1 MFKKS
6 TKKIWLSRLLLI
18 TMILTLLPASAW
30 AEEPVQPVEIKLP
43 DSIVEALTWQGATSS
58 NPFGSAKDY
67 NLFLLGAG
75 SDATLQNF
83 HESEGPVAVNGD
95 VDSCCETHNGQFCF
109 SPYPWAGVGQP
120 PTEVK
125 IGAVVNGNITAS
137 RDPLPIGNGVFV
149 AREGATLPKID
160 AERNAHWGT
169 VERTYHGVYHSSAEM
184 LDNFFSAAADDLLSM
199 NVELLEWPT
208 TGTIVTK
215 TDGVELQGDD
225 TLTTQVFTFTSDQLN
240 SKKMLSVYLDGAAKQ
255 SSIIINVKA
264 SGDTREL
271 SLPFNVEPLTVSPG
285 YGLSPYD
292 AKIIF
297 NIDPK
302 ITTINLDS
310 GTYLQGSL
318 LAPKADV
325 VVHAAGSSVN
335 GHLVAKS
342 LDGQGTAF
350 ECHWIPW
357 SGSLKKP
364 TVPSYPE
371 LTITKNIESV
381 PGTTSG
387 PQEDAAFDFE
397 VVGADNTTVYGEARI
412 TVIAGESTTTGNV
425 QWNKAALKN
434 YFSEKENTSLSLTL
448 REKADAANE
457 HWQYDTT
464 TYTMTMSLDA
474 NGDYVLTDDNIPEAG
489 LSFTNKYVN
498 KPVKI
503 PVQKQ
508 IIRGDERPAYDKWP
522 ESAANSTFTV
532 GLYSAGQ
539 DTPITAVELSAAND
553 WQGTLTIEKPSKLQT
568 YTLQEIVPDPVPA
581 GWQYAEPITVTIT
594 SEGKVTY
601 HSENIESTTLSAND
615 TLPITNTYNSTQLA
629 VTKKLVNVPGF
640 TTIDDLTFSFGLFT
654 SETASEPLRTATV
667 DPRSYGETTQTLA
680 ALFTDIPA
688 PLGDIPYTYVV
699 RELADAPLS
708 GWQYDQR
715 TYTITVSQDGTVSW
729 DGMNTEDKSLLF
741 TNVHQAAVS
750 FTKFVEAQGVNA
762 ALPDTYAFTF
772 TLTPADEVTPAIEP
786 DSITLSKTADKS
798 FSSIGSFSNIP
809 VPAEGMYTYQLAE
822 TQESVQGWQYDTA
835 QYIVTIDSEGQVTYY
850 NAKDLESPLAQPQ
863 FKNIYKTPTSIE
875 MTKQLRHQRNNQS
888 SAVPAGSYEFT
899 FSIFSDAAMTTDT
912 QVGTALAVLTSNG
925 SQLTPKAHL
934 EFKLNTEFGILADGM
949 YYIREDALNTANWQA
964 NEQRFRITVEQ
975 NQVSQYALY
984 DSTDNQYHPIEPAE
998 AIFENVYITSST
1010 NPGPGP
1016 EPGPGQTPGSDSS
1029 YTPNN
1034 EPNQVITEP
1043 AIPLNQ
1049 LPIVEPAEEEVI
1061 IEAQPV
1067 PLSDNPK
1074 TGSTESAGRYGLIA
1088 LLAAALLYT
1097 FLPEKKHQA

>member
-95 VDSCCETHNGQFCF
+95 F
-109 SPYPWAGVGQP
+109 SSTRDWVGFNASGAMGGYN
-120 PTEVK
+120 ENVA
-125 IGAVVNGNITAS
+125 IGALINGSFVSTGLTSIDVGPNIDQDYLVITGTPQVP
-137 RDPLPIGNGVFV
+137 DWFTKVYQVPNYQ
-149 AREGATLPKID
+149 ATID
-160 AERNAHWGT
+160 A
-169 VERTYHGVYHSSAEM
+169 
-184 LDNFFSAAADDLLSM
+184 FFDDAARDLHNM
-199 NVELLEWPT
+199 NETLLGWPT
-208 TGTIVTK
+208 TGSIGNTNYGI
-215 TDGVELQGDD
+215 ELKGDAAYE
-225 TLTTQVFTFTSDQLN
+225 TQVFTFTSDQLSRLTN
-240 SKKMLSVYLDGAAKQ
+240 NGKLYVDLDTVAQ
-255 SSIIINVKA
+255 NDPIIINVTA
-264 SGDTREL
+264 SGNTKEL
-271 SLPFNVEPLTVSPG
+271 SLPFQVTSSTLP
-285 YGLSPYD
+285 PY
-292 AKIIF
+292 AQRIIF
-297 NIDPK
+297 NIDPQ

-318 LAPKADV
+318 LAPNAHV
-325 VVHAAGSSVN
+325 FAYSGGSSVN
-335 GHLVAKS
+335 GHLIAQS
-342 LDGQGTAF
+342 LVGYDGF

-357 SGSLKKP
+357 SGSLEKP
-364 TVPSYPE
+364 TVPNYPD
-371 LTITKNIESV
+371 LTITKNIESASNTISK
-381 PGTTSG
+381 PK
-387 PQEDAAFDFE
+387 EDAAFDFE

-412 TVIAGESTTTGNV
+412 TVTTTESSSTGSV
-425 QWNKAALKN
+425 QWNKEALKS
-434 YFSEKENTSLSLTL
+434 YFSAEENTFLSLTL
-448 REKADAANE
+448 WEKADAANE

-508 IIRGDERPAYDKWP
+508 IIRGGDREGYLEWP

-532 GLYSAGQ
+532 ELYSAEQ
-539 DTPITAVELSAAND
+539 DPPKDTTPITAVELSAAND
-553 WQGTLTIEKPSKLQT
+553 WQGTLTIEKPTLGSQT
-568 YTLQEIVPDPVPA
+568 YTLRETVPDPVPA
-581 GWQYAEPITVTIT
+581 GWQYAEPITVTISSDGT
-594 SEGKVTY
+594 VTY
-601 HSENIESTTLSAND
+601 GEKNTTLGAND

-654 SETASEPLRTATV
+654 SETATEPLRTATV

-688 PLGDIPYTYVV
+688 PLDETPYTYVV

-729 DGMNTEDKSLLF
+729 DGMAPEDKSLLF
-741 TNVHQAAVS
+741 TNVHQAAVF

-798 FSSIGSFSNIP
+798 FSSNGSFSNIP

-850 NAKDLESPLAQPQ
+850 NAKDLESPLPPLAQPQ

-875 MTKQLRHQRNNQS
+875 MTKQLRHQRNSQP

-984 DSTDNQYHPIEPAE
+984 DSTDNQYIPIEPAK

-1074 TGSTESAGRYGLIA
+1074 TGSTDSAGRYGLIA